1 MSEQMREEFRAAYE
15 RQFDTCPRGYI
26 VETGDY
32 TNDHARSAWWAWQAS
47 RAALC
52 VALPLTNSCSN
63 QSAYL
68 LAVSDCREAIH
79 AAGVK
84 TK

>member
-1 MSEQMREEFRAAYE
+1 MSEQMREEFEKWAAGVGL
-15 RQFDTCPRGYI
+15 TLRGSSGNYLKEI
-26 VETGDY
+26 QC
-32 TNDHARSAWWAWQAS
+32 AWMSWQAS
-47 RAALC
+47 RAAL
-52 VALPLTNSCSN
+52 VIELPLTNSCSN

-68 LAVSDCREAIH
+68 LAVSDSREAIH